1 MSELT
6 RKDIKMTKGLAILSM
21 VCLHLFCRTGDNVY
35 GSPLLW
41 VKDSVPLVYYFG
53 FLSEI
58 CVTMYCLCSGYAHFR
73 LGETSGLTI
82 KRNVK
87 RIVKF
92 LINYWI
98 ILILFSI
105 IGILVNSNDIPISL
119 ERFLGNV
126 FLYSISYNGA
136 WWFVATYVLLVL
148 LSPIIYKIISNINWI
163 VALLI
168 ALFQMVLFWFF
179 SDNISSLFGSTYVGK
194 IISTQIMNLFGDVLF
209 GYIVGMCIAKYNI
222 ITKVKNLNIQ
232 KWILFLSVVLISVF
246 ACIVHKGILMPV
258 YAVFIF
264 VVFNIWNKRN
274 YTIKFFDY
282 MGAHST
288 NIWLVHMF
296 FYLVL
301 FKGLVQK
308 LIYPI
313 PMFVGMIVI
322 CLICS
327 YIINFIYKKILSLLS
342 L

>member
-1 MSELT
+1 MNELT

-21 VCLHLFCRTGDNVY
+21 VCLHLFCRTGNNVY

-41 VKDSVPLVYYFG
+41 VKDGVPLVYYFG
-53 FLSEI
+53 FLSEM

-73 LGETSGLTI
+73 LGETSGLTV

-87 RIVKF
+87 RIIKF

-105 IGILVNSNDIPISL
+105 IGNLVNSNDIPISL

-148 LSPIIYKIISNINWI
+148 LSPIIYKIISNINWM

-168 ALFQMVLFWFF
+168 ALFQMIFFWFF
-179 SDNISSLFGSTYVGK
+179 SDNISSLFGGTYIGK
-194 IISTQIMNLFGDVLF
+194 IISIQIINLFGDVLF

-222 ITKVKNLNIQ
+222 ITKLKNLNIK
-232 KWILFLSVVLISVF
+232 KWILFLSVVLISIF
-246 ACIVHKGILMPV
+246 ACVLHKSILMPV

-274 YTIKFFDY
+274 YTIRFFDY
-282 MGAHST
+282 MGTHST

-308 LIYPI
+308 LVYPI

-322 CLICS
+322 CIICS